1 MNHRRRQFATATL
14 IAVFATGLVP
24 DDAWAA
30 DASEVQELRQELRQ
44 LRADLQTLTAAVA
57 ETTELERQRSANL
70 SRAMKEQSAPSQPP
84 ARATEVASGAG
95 ETAPAAAPSV
105 TRDDQG
111 GKKSSR
117 RRRHRRSPRSGS
129 KKASRPHADAS
140 DR

>member
-1 MNHRRRQFATATL
+1 MNHRRTQFAAATM
-14 IAVFATGLVP
+14 IAVFGTGLLP

-30 DASEVQELRQELRQ
+30 DPAEVQELRQELRQ

-70 SRAMKEQSAPSQPP
+70 SKAMKEQSTPSQPP
-84 ARATEVASGAG
+84 ARATEVASGLG
-95 ETAPAAAPSV
+95 ETAPPSAPSV
-105 TRDDQG
+105 TRDDQS

-117 RRRHRRSPRSGS
+117 RRRHRRSPRSRS
-129 KKASRPHADAS
+129 KASRPHADAS

>member
-1 MNHRRRQFATATL
+1 MNHRRKQFATATM
-14 IAVFATGLVP
+14 IAVFVTTGLLP

-70 SRAMKEQSAPSQPP
+70 SKAMKEQSTPSQAPAP
-84 ARATEVASGAG
+84 AREVASGAG
-95 ETAPAAAPSV
+95 ETTPPAAPSV

-111 GKKSSR
+111 SKKSSR
-117 RRRHRRSPRSGS
+117 RRRHRRSPRSRS
-129 KKASRPHADAS
+129 KASRPPADAS

>member
-1 MNHRRRQFATATL
+1 MNHRRKQFATATM
-14 IAVFATGLVP
+14 IAVFATGLLP
-24 DDAWAA
+24 DETWAA
-30 DASEVQELRQELRQ
+30 DASELQELRQEVRQ

-70 SRAMKEQSAPSQPP
+70 SKAMKEQSAPSQPP
-84 ARATEVASGAG
+84 APAREVASGAG
-95 ETAPAAAPSV
+95 ETTPPAAPSV

-117 RRRHRRSPRSGS
+117 RRRHRRSPRSRS
-129 KKASRPHADAS
+129 KASRPHADAS

>member
-1 MNHRRRQFATATL
+1 MNHRQKQFATATL
-14 IAVFATGLVP
+14 IAVFATGLLP
-24 DDAWAA
+24 EGAWAA
-30 DASEVQELRQELRQ
+30 DASEVQELRQEVRQ

-84 ARATEVASGAG
+84 APAREVASNAG
-95 ETAPAAAPSV
+95 ETTPAPAPSV

-117 RRRHRRSPRSGS
+117 RRRHRRAPRSGS
-129 KKASRPHADAS
+129 KKASRWHAVAS

>member
-1 MNHRRRQFATATL
+1 MNHRRKQFATATM
-14 IAVFATGLVP
+14 IAVFATGLLP
-24 DDAWAA
+24 DEAWAA
-30 DASEVQELRQELRQ
+30 DPAEVQELRQEVRQ

-70 SRAMKEQSAPSQPP
+70 SRAMKEQSTPSQPP
-84 ARATEVASGAG
+84 APAREVASNAG
-95 ETAPAAAPSV
+95 ETTPAAAPSV

-117 RRRHRRSPRSGS
+117 RRRHRRSPRSRS
-129 KKASRPHADAS
+129 KASRPHADAS

>member
-1 MNHRRRQFATATL
+1 MHHRRRQFATATM
-14 IAVFATGLVP
+14 IAVFATGLLP
-24 DDAWAA
+24 DETWAA
-30 DASEVQELRQELRQ
+30 DASELQELRQEVRQ

-70 SRAMKEQSAPSQPP
+70 SKAMKEQSAPSQPP
-84 ARATEVASGAG
+84 APAREVASGAG
-95 ETAPAAAPSV
+95 ETTPPAAPSV

-111 GKKSSR
+111 SKKSSR

-129 KKASRPHADAS
+129 KKASRWHAVAG